1 MSKTK
6 HTWREDKR
14 LARERAM
21 KNARSAALAVQA
33 PTVFQ
38 RIQGTSHAFLA
49 SISQRLRG
57 LKEILIPDRSLSQNT
72 QKETGLKETLKTQ
85 STGQRK
91 ENKPQSGSTK
101 NWWNLFTLNA
111 LKDGR
116 LTISNQSKVQQSPGY
131 TQQRTSSTSQN
142 TTTKQR
148 KINRF
153 LVGLVIAAVLTG
165 LSVVAISDYKS
176 TFLINGAEYST
187 LSWLSP
193 DKSEEAWTMETL
205 KKIINNADS
214 HADIMAR
221 STAKDFGYVNGV
233 DTKYWRDRLNR
244 LRDSG
249 IQPVLWLVSD
259 DSPEVYRLGLQNQI
273 DYQNQVV
280 DAVDDLVSHY
290 VVCLE
295 CDEFYSPQEVSVLI
309 QNLRKK
315 GVNKP
320 IGVHL
325 TPGVKPEYYKDADV
339 IYLQTGFDLSEA
351 QFRASIEEALRLGKP
366 VVVSEYHMDGTTAR
380 ARAFGDI
387 ACSYDGV
394 VGTGN
399 GRGTS
404 VCKSLVSAEEKKQ
417 KKDYLEE
424 TTKLLKKNEAE
435 LAMFAILLIAWQ
447 DNFGRE
453 LPFMTTFNWAT
464 EDGYEVMF
472 ARELT
477 QDTNVGVT
485 ISNRGRIM
493 GFISGIFGGKNE
505 KSSNH
510 NKEAARR

>member
-1 MSKTK
+1 MSKAK
-6 HTWREDKR
+6 PGWREDKR
-14 LARERAM
+14 LAREAAMRKARAAAVEEQTG
-21 KNARSAALAVQA
+21 KKHRLWPLGVVLAIALLGATAAL
-33 PTVFQ
+33 
-38 RIQGTSHAFLA
+38 
-49 SISQRLRG
+49 
-57 LKEILIPDRSLSQNT
+57 
-72 QKETGLKETLKTQ
+72 
-85 STGQRK
+85 
-91 ENKPQSGSTK
+91 
-101 NWWNLFTLNA
+101 
-111 LKDGR
+111 
-116 LTISNQSKVQQSPGY
+116 
-131 TQQRTSSTSQN
+131 
-142 TTTKQR
+142 
-148 KINRF
+148 
-153 LVGLVIAAVLTG
+153 
-165 LSVVAISDYKS
+165 VADYKS

-187 LSWLSP
+187 LSWLAP
-193 DKSEEAWTMETL
+193 DKSEEAWTAATINKL
-205 KKIINNADS
+205 INNGDT
-214 HADIMAR
+214 HADVMGR

-233 DTKYWRDRLNR
+233 DRNYWRQRLNR

-249 IQPVLWLVSD
+249 IQPVMWLISD
-259 DSPEVYRLGLQNQI
+259 DSPDVYAKGLQDQI
-273 DYQNQVV
+273 DYNNKVV

-290 VVCLE
+290 VIALE
-295 CDEFYSPQEVSVLI
+295 ADEYYSAQEVSVLI
-309 QNLRKK
+309 QNLRRK

-339 IYLQTGFDLSEA
+339 IYLQTGFDLSEQ
-351 QFRASIEEALRLGKP
+351 QFRARIEEALKLGKP

-387 ACSYDGV
+387 ACSYPGV

-404 VCKSLVSAEEKKQ
+404 TCQSLQVASSVE

-485 ISNRGRIM
+485 ISNQGRIM
-493 GFISGIFGGKNE
+493 GFISGIFGGKNAQ
-505 KSSNH
+505 SSKNH
-510 NKEAARR
+510 EEAARR